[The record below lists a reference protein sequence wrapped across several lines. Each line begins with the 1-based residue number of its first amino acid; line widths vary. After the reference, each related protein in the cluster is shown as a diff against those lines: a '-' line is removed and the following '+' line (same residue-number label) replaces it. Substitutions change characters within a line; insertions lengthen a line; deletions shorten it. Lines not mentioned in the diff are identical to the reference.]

1 MQPGSI
7 LAEVERLNWSLA
19 AVTDVMRVL
28 VRAKTEHELFLAA
41 CEAVTRRNFYDL
53 AWIGLP
59 RQDVPRSVLIGA
71 RAGAAE
77 AYLDDIQISWGDV
90 PLGRGPT
97 GTAIRSGR
105 LQICNQIP
113 DDPNCSPWLQRMASF
128 GLRSSL
134 ALPIRLP
141 SGSVIASMTV
151 YSRHEEAFGL
161 SEATLFGQLGDDI
174 GFGVDMLRTRAA
186 YGDALA
192 LAERQERR
200 ISMLTAALRTGVEG
214 LAIADHDGRI
224 FSINPA
230 FSRITGFEASDL
242 TGQHPGL
249 LVAGHADERSFT
261 EIWQAV
267 EDNGSWQGEIRCR
280 RKHGGAFPAL
290 LGLSAVRD
298 GGGAITHHVAN
309 LLDLTRLKA
318 AEGAARDE
326 RLFSESMMECTPGII
341 YFYDRDGHFQRWN
354 RNFALVSG
362 YSDIEI
368 ADMHPLDFFHAE
380 DRDLLRRRIEEVF
393 DHGESWVEAPFLT
406 KDGRTIPYLF
416 TGRRVE
422 LQGRDYLVGVGIDVS
437 DSKCVPLLPLG
448 PRDI

>member
-28 VRAKTEHELFLAA
+28 VRAKTENELYVAA

-59 RQDVPRSVLIGA
+59 RQDVSRSVIIGA
-71 RAGAAE
+71 RSGAA
-77 AYLDDIQISWGDV
+77 AGYLDGIQVSWGDV

-97 GTAIRSGR
+97 GKAIRSGR
-105 LQICNQIP
+105 LQIHNTLP
-113 DDPNCSPWLQRMASF
+113 EDPNAEPWRERMASA
-128 GLRSSL
+128 GLRSCL

-141 SGSVIASMTV
+141 SGSMLAAMTV
-151 YSRHEEAFGL
+151 YSRHAEAFGED
-161 SEATLFGQLGDDI
+161 EATLFGQLGDDI
-174 GFGVDMLRTRAA
+174 GFGIDMLRTRAA

-200 ISMLTAALRTGVEG
+200 IGMLSAALRAGVEG
-214 LAIADHDGRI
+214 VAIADRDGRI

-230 FSRITGFEASDL
+230 FTRITGFEAADV

-267 EDNGSWQGEIRCR
+267 EDSGAWQGEIRCR

-298 GGGAITHHVAN
+298 GGGGVTHHVAN

-318 AEGAARDE
+318 AEEAARDE
-326 RLFSESMMECTPGII
+326 RLFSDSMMESTPGII

-354 RNFALVSG
+354 RNFSLVSG
-362 YSDIEI
+362 YSDGEI
-368 ADMHPLDFFHAE
+368 ATMHPLDFFHAE
-380 DRDLLRRRIEEVF
+380 DRDLLIRRIEEVF
-393 DHGESWVEAPFLT
+393 ERGESWVEAPFLT

-437 DSKCVPLLPLG
+437 DSKCVPLPAF
-448 PRDI
+448 RITDI